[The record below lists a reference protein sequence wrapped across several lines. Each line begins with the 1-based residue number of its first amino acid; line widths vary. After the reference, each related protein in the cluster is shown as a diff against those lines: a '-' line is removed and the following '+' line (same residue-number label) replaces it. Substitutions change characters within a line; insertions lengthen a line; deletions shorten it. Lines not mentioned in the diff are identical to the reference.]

1 MLENE
6 FLVATAKVFKEIKIH
21 YKLVVLPHNK
31 CQESLCVN
39 PMWNRQ
45 GQFPL
50 YLWNDL
56 FEHAEHRLN
65 LLQPSRT
72 LQLSL
77 FHTIGMQSK
86 GTHDA

>member
-6 FLVATAKVFKEIKIH
+6 FLVATATVFKEIKIH

-39 PMWNRQ
+39 SMWLDKVN
-45 GQFPL
+45 F
-50 YLWNDL
+50 L
-56 FEHAEHRLN
+56 FIYGMTYAEHRLN
-65 LLQPSRT
+65 LLQPSRRH
-72 LQLSL
+72 QLSL

>member
-6 FLVATAKVFKEIKIH
+6 FLVATAKGFKEIKIH

-39 PMWNRQ
+39 SMWNRQ

-50 YLWNDL
+50 YLWNDIC
-56 FEHAEHRLN
+56 
-65 LLQPSRT
+65 RT
-72 LQLSL
+72 QAQLAA
-77 FHTIGMQSK
+77 TIQKTPTESVP
-86 GTHDA
+86 HHWDAK